1 MIALY
6 LYLACAVLL
15 MVKIAWTQRKGIKT
29 WLPQWTAAA
38 MMVGVGLAWPL
49 AIALKVWAWHLEH
62 NGGLGKFVDDVARE
76 GTDDELR
83 MALSNVAQPCPTCNG
98 NNVLTGVVRELVHI
112 ECDDGA
118 KHEVKSKARFYCDDC
133 KVAYGREP

>member
-6 LYLACAVLL
+6 LYLACGAICTGRIVWNARRG
-15 MVKIAWTQRKGIKT
+15 VKT
-29 WLPQWTAAA
+29 WMPQWGVAAIA
-38 MMVGVGLAWPL
+38 VALGLAWPL
-49 AIALKVWAWHLEH
+49 VVIFFAVRHMIERR
-62 NGGLGKFVDDVARE
+62 GPDGFVTDVERD
-76 GTDDELR
+76 GTAHELR
-83 MALSNVAQPCPTCNG
+83 SVLASQSYTCPTCNG